1 MREAIRADEGGHQS
15 QSVALEG
22 RTRCSD
28 DAAAVRVLSV
38 RCRLPTTM
46 RRARRGERR
55 RRSSASDS
63 WPPRTPPRT
72 RRWEMTAARPGPW
85 AGRAL
90 SAAATQ
96 QQGLGTEQD
105 RSCPP
110 RWLGLRKLA
119 ALTKPQRREGG
130 TRRASRRRCPC
141 LRGATS
147 ASDSWPPRTPPR
159 TRRWEMTAARPG
171 PWAGRALSAAATQQ
185 QGLGTEQDRSCPPRW
200 LGLRKLAALTK
211 PQRREGGTRRA
222 FLPLSKKCT

>member
-130 TRRASRRRCPC
+130 TRRAFLQKSKPFTGKVF
-141 LRGATS
+141 LSQGS
-147 ASDSWPPRTPPR
+147 AFHRQYTGREISEKSC
-159 TRRWEMTAARPG
+159 AR
-171 PWAGRALSAAATQQ
+171 S
-185 QGLGTEQDRSCPPRW
+185 
-200 LGLRKLAALTK
+200 
-211 PQRREGGTRRA
+211 
-222 FLPLSKKCT
+222 